1 MLNHKGTKT
10 IATPRLLLRP
20 FIIEDAPDMY
30 ENWASDP
37 RVAKYVSWKPHA
49 SLDETANL
57 LELWTSRYGDIDYYN
72 WAMTL
77 NGHAIGNIEVVGKSN
92 KHESVE
98 LGYCM
103 SADHWNR
110 GYMTEAVSA
119 IRDFLF
125 REVGAHRLVIRH
137 MTQNPASGKVA
148 RKCGCTWEGCHRG
161 EIISQSGEHTNI
173 EVYSLLRPEWEEM
186 QKPVKTQKLTL
197 DTPRLTLRPACIGDF
212 EAVHAYAGSPENT
225 RYMAWGTNDEKTTR
239 EYLVNCEKAW
249 SCEKI
254 TDYDFVMVRKETGE
268 VIGGCGLSLEDEER
282 QANLGWI
289 LHRDY
294 WKQGYTP
301 EAAQAMVDYAFGV
314 LGVHRVYA
322 TCDGENYGSYR
333 VMEKIGMRREAE
345 FRKARLCH
353 GEWHDEYKY
362 GMLKEEWE
370 KGRR

>member
-10 IATPRLLLRP
+10 IATERLLLRP

-30 ENWASDP
+30 KNWTSDP
-37 RVAKYVSWKPHA
+37 RVAKYVSWQPHA
-49 SLDETANL
+49 SVDESASL
-57 LELWTSRYGDIDYYN
+57 LELWTSRYVDADYYN

-77 NGHAIGNIEVVGKSN
+77 DGHAIGNIEVVGRSN

-119 IRDFLF
+119 VRDFLF
-125 REVGAHRLVIRH
+125 REIGVYRLVIRH
-137 MTQNPASGKVA
+137 MTKNPASGKVA
-148 RKCGCTWEGCHRG
+148 QKCGCTWEGCQRG
-161 EIISQSGEHTNI
+161 AIFSKQGEPMDI

-186 QKPVKTQKLTL
+186 QKTVKPQVLTL
-197 DTPRLTLRPACIGDF
+197 DTSRLTLRPACIGDF

-225 RYMAWGTNDEKTTR
+225 RYMSWGTNTEKQTR
-239 EYLVNCEKAW
+239 EYLVNCEKGWA
-249 SCEKI
+249 CKPVEN
-254 TDYDFVMVRKETGE
+254 YEFVMVQKETGK
-268 VIGGCGLSLEDEER
+268 VIGGCGLFIKDGGT

-301 EAAQAMVDYAFGV
+301 EAAQAMADYAFGT
-314 LGVHRVYA
+314 LGVHRIHT

-345 FRKARLCH
+345 FKKARPCH
-353 GEWHDEYKY
+353 GEWHDEYEY

-370 KGRR
+370 KRRK